1 MNRSP
6 TSDKKINFYS
16 LRYYLW
22 CYHQCI
28 AETAYYSLHTQQH
41 KFTSLFLR
49 VLWHLYG
56 CQTTLLISSEDL
68 KRLRIES
75 VANHCGDACSN
86 NYCSENNTPTT
97 ITPLLHT
104 GIIISDSFYAKTDI
118 HKMHPTR
125 CQAFILQ
132 L

>member
-6 TSDKKINFYS
+6 TSDKKNKFLLFEI
-16 LRYYLW
+16 LPMV
-22 CYHQCI
+22 YHQCI

-49 VLWHLYG
+49 VLWHLHG

-75 VANHCGDACSN
+75 VANQCGHACSN
-86 NYCSENNTPTT
+86 NYCSEKNTPTA

-104 GIIISDSFYAKTDI
+104 SIIISDSFYATTEI

-125 CQAFILQ
+125 CQAFIL
-132 L
+132 LV